1 MGPTRVLMVGQ
12 ACRGSERLETRHF
25 FMIEHLPEGLDD
37 HGTFVRKHL
46 FKLGE
51 LASAMGQTVTAD
63 QQRFIRCITH
73 ERIRHHQ
80 RLVAPR
86 FPVCQ
91 QRLQVLPR
99 MSTPR
104 HIQADGVLTLLDHQS
119 GGVHACPR
127 LRRVISLG
135 AAVFR
140 YQR

>member
-80 RLVAPR
+80 RLAPVGL
-86 FPVCQ
+86 PVGQ
-91 QRLQVLPR
+91 QRLQILSS
-99 MSTPR
+99 MGAAGK
-104 HIQADGVLTLLDHQS
+104 IQADHVLTLLDDHS
-119 GGVHACPR
+119 GGVQAGPR

-135 AAVFR
+135 AAMFR